1 MSDSIPRSVDPARPL
16 LFQPFEIR
24 GLKLK
29 NRQSFIKGEGRRSA
43 FSAHGG
49 RKASSQRAMEG
60 MGPLTAENIAAGA
73 KVWQPIGPTS
83 DPVAPGWLTPRA
95 LTIEECAMV
104 RTCAGNP
111 LLLSYRIE
119 LLIF

>member
-29 NRQSFIKGEGRRSA
+29 NRQSFKPLIALMKGEGTAISIQL
-43 FSAHGG
+43 AHGG

-73 KVWQPIGPTS
+73 KVWQPVGPTS
-83 DPVAPGWLTPRA
+83 DPVAPGSHARA
-95 LTIEECAMV
+95 HD
-104 RTCAGNP
+104 
-111 LLLSYRIE
+111 
-119 LLIF
+119 